1 MCCSLASALAVLSGS
16 RARTKRVKAEEE
28 IAPPLLRAANLYM
41 IKVAL
46 ILAAL
51 LAALATCITFYYR
64 TIASW
69 LFF

>member
-1 MCCSLASALAVLSGS
+1 M
-16 RARTKRVKAEEE
+16 KAEEE